1 MENTGNQE
9 NTEQGNGERTFT
21 QAEVNALVG
30 KRVNEEKA
38 KFADY
43 DAIKEKAARLDAL
56 EEQSKSELQKAIEK
70 SEALQAE
77 LDGLKKEK
85 EIRGIRNKVANETGV
100 PVILL
105 TADTEEE
112 CREQARAI
120 QEYSTP
126 KGYPNVR
133 DAGEVHKV
141 GGTTPKQSFNEWIEQ
156 TLN

>member
-85 EIRGIRNKVANETGV
+85 EIRGIRTKVAEETGI
-100 PVILL
+100 PVSLL
-105 TADTEEE
+105 TAETEEA
-112 CREQARAI
+112 CRAQAKGIA
-120 QEYSTP
+120 EYAQP
-126 KGYPNVR
+126 KGYPQVR
-133 DAGEVHKV
+133 DAGEPRKST
-141 GGTTPKQSFNEWIEQ
+141 GGTPRDSFSEWVDQ
-156 TLN
+156 VFK